1 MNFMQKKFCI
11 WLNCQWSHFL
21 RVWLDIAL
29 MAQVM
34 AWDKTGEKQ
43 SDEHMIAQ
51 FIDHKCINRYWCFQ
65 TVMSMD

>member
-1 MNFMQKKFCI
+1 MESFPKGLVGN
-11 WLNCQWSHFL
+11 S
-21 RVWLDIAL
+21 L

-51 FIDHKCINRYWCFQ
+51 FIDHICITRYWWVQ
-65 TVMSMD
+65 TIISMD